1 MKNKRKWNVL
11 PAIITTAILGF
22 AGVLVETSMN
32 VTFPVLMREFGV
44 NAAVIQWVTTGN
56 LLAVAIIV
64 PLSAY
69 LIRHF
74 SEHQIFLSAN
84 LFFITGLIFDA
95 LASNLWMLLLGR
107 ILQGIGT
114 GVALPLLFHIIL
126 HHVPI
131 ERRGFIT
138 GIATMTTSFAPAIGP
153 TYGGIMLTAFGWKSI
168 FLFLIPILLISTLVG
183 IGSIPHIKITQN
195 GQFNILAFVFL
206 GVGLGSLL
214 LAIEQLSIF
223 WLILCMIAFILF
235 YVSNQKGLLLNL
247 HVFKNKTFV
256 FLMYG
261 VLGFQ
266 MISLGLSFILPNHLQ
281 IVLGQTSTQAG
292 LFMFPGAILVAILS
306 PISGF
311 IMDRIGA
318 FKPIITGVLITFLGL
333 LMMVIMFIKAS
344 VIQLLFLDILIMMGV
359 GIAASNIISTTLSKL
374 SDEEFVDGNSILNT
388 FQQFSGA
395 ISTTVV
401 SQIFTLGEMSSVAN
415 GAVTGS
421 RNAIFFL
428 IGVVFISL
436 ILTLSLKYQNRI

>member
-1 MKNKRKWNVL
+1 
-11 PAIITTAILGF
+11 
-22 AGVLVETSMN
+22 
-32 VTFPVLMREFGV
+32 MREFGV
-44 NAAVIQWVTTGN
+44 NATVIQWVTTGN

-183 IGSIPHIKITQN
+183 IGSIPHIKVTQN

-247 HVFKNKTFV
+247 HVFKYKTFV
-256 FLMYG
+256 FDVRCIRISM
-261 VLGFQ
+261 V
-266 MISLGLSFILPNHLQ
+266 SLGLSFILPNHLQ

-292 LFMFPGAILVAILS
+292 LFMFPGAILVAY
-306 PISGF
+306 F
-311 IMDRIGA
+311 IPNFLDLLWIRIGA

>member
-256 FLMYG
+256 FFDVRCIRISNGFPRIVFYSAQSSSNSFRTNFYSSGIVHVSWRYTSCYFIPNFWIYYG
-261 VLGFQ
+261 
-266 MISLGLSFILPNHLQ
+266 
-281 IVLGQTSTQAG
+281 
-292 LFMFPGAILVAILS
+292 
-306 PISGF
+306 
-311 IMDRIGA
+311 
-318 FKPIITGVLITFLGL
+318 
-333 LMMVIMFIKAS
+333 
-344 VIQLLFLDILIMMGV
+344 
-359 GIAASNIISTTLSKL
+359 
-374 SDEEFVDGNSILNT
+374 
-388 FQQFSGA
+388 
-395 ISTTVV
+395 
-401 SQIFTLGEMSSVAN
+401 
-415 GAVTGS
+415 
-421 RNAIFFL
+421 
-428 IGVVFISL
+428 
-436 ILTLSLKYQNRI
+436 